1 MGAHDLFVDG
11 NQERKNRVRRAGQD
25 AAPARAS
32 GDAIGI
38 LAHMQRSAGNA
49 AVGALLRQYA
59 VQRAAVPKEEEELQM
74 KRDDGSTAIQRE
86 GLPEEEELQMKRD
99 DSLPVQRAA
108 APEEEEEL
116 QMKREGAMVM
126 QRAAAP
132 EEEGVQEEEEEL
144 QMKREGATGDGVHA
158 PVGLEGGP
166 LHPAIAERIQA
177 KRGGGSPLDTA
188 VRTSME
194 STLGTSLSDVKVHA
208 DTEADAL
215 NRSVSA
221 VAFTTGSDIFFKQG
235 AYNPA
240 SGEGQQLLAHEL
252 THVVQQR
259 SMSGGSGGGL
269 TVGPA
274 GDSYEQQADAT
285 AAAVARAVD
294 DESPEL
300 S

>member
-25 AAPARAS
+25 AAPAKAS
-32 GDAIGI
+32 GGAIGI

-59 VQRAAVPKEEEELQM
+59 VQRAAVPE
-74 KRDDGSTAIQRE
+74 
-86 GLPEEEELQMKRD
+86 EEEELQMKRD
-99 DSLPVQRAA
+99 DSLAVQRAA

-126 QRAAAP
+126 QRAP
-132 EEEGVQEEEEEL
+132 EEEGVQEEEEEV
-144 QMKREGATGDGVHA
+144 QMKREGAAGDGVHA

-177 KRGGGSPLDTA
+177 KRGGGSPLDAA

-259 SMSGGSGGGL
+259 SMGGSSGSGGGL

-294 DESPEL
+294 NEPPEL